1 MTLMSLFAIRIWIQ
15 GIDQFGKL
23 LYRILG
29 SGLRTVTTAK
39 PSNASFHHLY
49 QDSGQLSLN
58 EGNSV
63 LLFQWPTL
71 SIPRVC

>member
-29 SGLRTVTTAK
+29 SGLRTVTTAALNLQLEQN
-39 PSNASFHHLY
+39 PQMPASY

-63 LLFQWPTL
+63 LLVGGYL
-71 SIPRVC
+71 